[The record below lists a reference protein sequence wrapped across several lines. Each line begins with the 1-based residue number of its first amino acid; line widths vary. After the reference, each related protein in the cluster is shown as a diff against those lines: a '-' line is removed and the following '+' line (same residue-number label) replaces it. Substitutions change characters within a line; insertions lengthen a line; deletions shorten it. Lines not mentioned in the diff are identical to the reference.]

1 MADWG
6 LYSALRGTDDWA
18 TKRQDKRMNLL
29 AAEKMELR
37 QQKKV
42 AESNKA
48 EADIAKY
55 MEELQNLK
63 VLPEDQERVAQAEKQ
78 ARQV

>member
-37 QQKKV
+37 QQKK
-42 AESNKA
+42 SC
-48 EADIAKY
+48 
-55 MEELQNLK
+55 
-63 VLPEDQERVAQAEKQ
+63 
-78 ARQV
+78 